1 MVYKNLHEMGQL
13 DNSIHA
19 LGERGLDEAVTFSGL
34 LWLGGEG
41 MMSFS
46 VDEWKVL
53 CLITPH
59 IKLH

>member
-13 DNSIHA
+13 DNSIRA
-19 LGERGLDEAVTFSGL
+19 LGKRGLDEAATFSGL

-41 MMSFS
+41 MMSFI
-46 VDEWKVL
+46 VGKWKVL